1 MNYEEIKRSQ
11 HMYALKVTATENT
24 WSHARRRR
32 REQQRKQEP
41 IPADQNGGHSTSNV
55 LNTSTEDTAMDIDTS
70 SESIGHKRPRSND
83 SDDEGYYNNIK
94 KLKVSSTNEEIYLKI
109 TLVLRR
115 LASEY
120 HLEMSWIEGSAGRD
134 TVHQVMQYFKNN
146 WK

>member
-11 HMYALKVTATENT
+11 HMYALHVTATENT

-32 REQQRKQEP
+32 REQQRKQTM
-41 IPADQNGGHSTSNV
+41 PADQNGGHRTNV

-70 SESIGHKRPRSND
+70 SESIGHKRHRSDD

-94 KLKVSSTNEEIYLKI
+94 KLKVTSTNEEVYLKI

-115 LASEY
+115 LASEF